1 MAFDNEMTSLWTDGG
16 HQTIMVRA
24 GDRGVSEGIAGWLNT
39 RRAALRAELAVVGS
53 VVIRDLPVF
62 SPNDFA
68 AARDAV
74 IENRTAYR
82 EKATP
87 RSDYGDDVF
96 SSTDMPAEHD
106 IRLHNENS
114 YTMDFPGLLLF
125 GCLVQPASGGA
136 TTVADSRDVLAGL
149 SPGLAGRFRRLGWC
163 LVRNYHPHMGLDWPV
178 AFGTTNRSTVEDY
191 CRDNEIAWRWLP
203 GGGLTTSQQRPATIR
218 HPMTNDEVWFNHI
231 AFWNEYSLDPE
242 VREVLVS
249 SYGPA
254 GLPFNTTYG
263 DGSAIGAD
271 EIAEINEVY
280 DAVQRSEPWR
290 TGDLLL
296 VDNILSSHGRQA
308 YTGDR
313 RIVVAMGEPLRV
325 RDCAPSTAPRPGPLP
340 GQSDDRNGELA

>member
-1 MAFDNEMTSLWTDGG
+1 
-16 HQTIMVRA
+16 
-24 GDRGVSEGIAGWLNT
+24 
-39 RRAALRAELAVVGS
+39 
-53 VVIRDLPVF
+53 
-62 SPNDFA
+62 
-68 AARDAV
+68 
-74 IENRTAYR
+74 
-82 EKATP
+82 
-87 RSDYGDDVF
+87 
-96 SSTDMPAEHD
+96 
-106 IRLHNENS
+106 
-114 YTMDFPGLLLF
+114 
-125 GCLVQPASGGA
+125 
-136 TTVADSRDVLAGL
+136 
-149 SPGLAGRFRRLGWC
+149 
-163 LVRNYHPHMGLDWPV
+163 
-178 AFGTTNRSTVEDY
+178 
-191 CRDNEIAWRWLP
+191 
-203 GGGLTTSQQRPATIR
+203 
-218 HPMTNDEVWFNHI
+218 
-231 AFWNEYSLDPE
+231 
-242 VREVLVS
+242 VLVS